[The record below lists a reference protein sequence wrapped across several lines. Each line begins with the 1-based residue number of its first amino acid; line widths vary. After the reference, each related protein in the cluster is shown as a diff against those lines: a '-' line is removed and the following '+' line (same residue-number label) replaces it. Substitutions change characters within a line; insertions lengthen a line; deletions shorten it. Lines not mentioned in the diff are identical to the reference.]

1 MLMWGPFVR
10 LKLGESMRRI
20 LLRFVKNLMDFA
32 GVLLAP
38 RQQTIPCSDV
48 FLFDEDIE
56 QRI

>member
-1 MLMWGPFVR
+1 MWGPFVR
-10 LKLGESMRRI
+10 LKLGESTRRI

-48 FLFDEDIE
+48 FLFDEDIK